1 MAIFKS
7 SDPWSV
13 VVIILTVGL
22 FLVALF
28 VKGFTHG
35 LFLEAGVLLVSIKLI
50 LMAYK
55 NAHTESRLEERL
67 ARIEE
72 LLLARR
78 DSKSSAEQR

>member
-22 FLVALF
+22 FVVALF
-28 VKGFTHG
+28 VQGFTHG

-50 LMAYK
+50 LMANK
-55 NAHTESRLEERL
+55 NAQTESRLEERL
-67 ARIEE
+67 ARMEQ
-72 LLLARR
+72 LLGART
-78 DSKSSAEQR
+78 DSRSSAEQ